1 MKEKKKLWLMLIA
14 LVAILGGA
22 VLVYQKM
29 APQKTNSSQKQEEVA
44 AIDFNVQNKD
54 GKNTYLSD
62 FYDEKPI
69 ILNFWTSKCGPCQM
83 EMPDFQELYD
93 KYQDQVHFV
102 MIDCIGAMG
111 ETKEAG
117 KAFIENMGYTFPV
130 YYDVNQNAQS
140 AYGVRAFP
148 TTYIISQ
155 EIVQI
160 GGSGMIDYDVVDEVL
175 QDMLVT
181 EKKAD

>member
-1 MKEKKKLWLMLIA
+1 MKGKKKLLIMVA
-14 LVAILGGA
+14 TLVMVLGGA
-22 VLVYQKM
+22 VLVYTNV
-29 APQKTNSSQKQEEVA
+29 APQKKDPKQETEEVA

-83 EMPDFQELYD
+83 EMPDFQRLYE
-93 KYQDQVHFV
+93 KYQDQVHFM

-111 ETKEAG
+111 ETKDAG
-117 KAFIENMGYTFPV
+117 KTFIETMDYSFPV

-175 QDMLVT
+175 QEMLTVKET
-181 EKKAD
+181 Q